1 MQMSMIAYSTLD
13 IFDEKQKLS
22 LKPQIQPETFKSFLG
37 LLQETFVSHFQLDV
51 YGYIAC
57 TNYKIIIM
65 KNETKTNKNGGKP
78 LESKLKELFEATKRI
93 HTKMILNP
101 FFTNNTSKANGRG
114 DYLNSLEE
122 DLSSES
128 SNSDASSSGSVGSR
142 ESFEKKDRPPVRYW
156 STKAVN
162 R

>member
-1 MQMSMIAYSTLD
+1 M
-13 IFDEKQKLS
+13 
-22 LKPQIQPETFKSFLG
+22 G

-51 YGYIAC
+51 YGYITS

-78 LESKLKELFEATKRI
+78 PESKLRELFEASKRI

-101 FFTNNTSKANGRG
+101 FFTNATLKTNNRG
-114 DYLNSLEE
+114 EYLNINEE

-142 ESFEKKDRPPVRYW
+142 ESFEKKDMPPVRYW

-162 R
+162 K

>member
-1 MQMSMIAYSTLD
+1 
-13 IFDEKQKLS
+13 
-22 LKPQIQPETFKSFLG
+22 
-37 LLQETFVSHFQLDV
+37 
-51 YGYIAC
+51 
-57 TNYKIIIM
+57 M

-78 LESKLKELFEATKRI
+78 LESKLRELFEASKRI
-93 HTKMILNP
+93 HIKMILNP

-114 DYLNSLEE
+114 EYLASLEE

-162 R
+162 RQCLKELQKAIDKKVFATDRDMRDNY

>member
-1 MQMSMIAYSTLD
+1 
-13 IFDEKQKLS
+13 
-22 LKPQIQPETFKSFLG
+22 
-37 LLQETFVSHFQLDV
+37 
-51 YGYIAC
+51 
-57 TNYKIIIM
+57 M

-78 LESKLKELFEATKRI
+78 PESKLRELFEASKRI

-101 FFTNNTSKANGRG
+101 FFTNATLKTNNRG
-114 DYLNSLEE
+114 EYLNINEE

-142 ESFEKKDRPPVRYW
+142 ESFEKKDMPPVRYW

-162 R
+162 KQCLKELQKAIDKKVSTTDKDMRDNY